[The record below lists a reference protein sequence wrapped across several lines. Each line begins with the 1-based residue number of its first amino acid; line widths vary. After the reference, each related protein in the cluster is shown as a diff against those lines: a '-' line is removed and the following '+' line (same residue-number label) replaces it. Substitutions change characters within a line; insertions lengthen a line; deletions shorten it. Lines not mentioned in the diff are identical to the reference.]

1 MANKLL
7 TGMDKTSNV
16 VEFIAKHTNI
26 ISDQFPISIYQSKPL
41 WLRAIVEELFYLLFN
56 VYVDLLVTVQGDK
69 GEDIFNK
76 ATNQWTLAMMDVLQM
91 ENTHQN
97 RIFIIQKAKEKSI
110 NYTSIISNILNQ
122 KVNGVYDYEV
132 EYKYQLYQQFLE
144 NITINLNDELGR
156 TPKGGME
163 GSMQFIYLSQ
173 SIEMMRSEIFDEK
186 SMIMLSL
193 ISNDTDERTEFD
205 KFLTAKNQDKKGTRQ
220 RALIIRNGVVDF
232 IDELIYLAS
241 HKSKKHHKT
250 QDYRQS
256 SSESSLNFFEG
267 NLNPLQYFLSAI
279 IPCFLILA
287 INDSMYLFPPNISI
301 PIFSMGT
308 KIRELTSGQDFW
320 LWVSYLLAVINLL
333 YLQVKRLNDSG
344 SNPALCLVSF
354 IPFFGALFAVSLA
367 MTNFFP
373 RQNDDEDIENDPYVG
388 ISYAVSLFA
397 LFIFLI
403 VWSGSYRMVGA
414 TL

>member
-1 MANKLL
+1 
-7 TGMDKTSNV
+7 
-16 VEFIAKHTNI
+16 
-26 ISDQFPISIYQSKPL
+26 
-41 WLRAIVEELFYLLFN
+41 
-56 VYVDLLVTVQGDK
+56 
-69 GEDIFNK
+69 
-76 ATNQWTLAMMDVLQM
+76 
-91 ENTHQN
+91 
-97 RIFIIQKAKEKSI
+97 
-110 NYTSIISNILNQ
+110 
-122 KVNGVYDYEV
+122 
-132 EYKYQLYQQFLE
+132 
-144 NITINLNDELGR
+144 
-156 TPKGGME
+156 
-163 GSMQFIYLSQ
+163 
-173 SIEMMRSEIFDEK
+173 MMRSEIFDEK

-193 ISNDTDERTEFD
+193 TSDDTDERTEFD

-403 VWSGSYRMVGA
+403 VWSGQLCRVIYEKISHA
-414 TL
+414 L